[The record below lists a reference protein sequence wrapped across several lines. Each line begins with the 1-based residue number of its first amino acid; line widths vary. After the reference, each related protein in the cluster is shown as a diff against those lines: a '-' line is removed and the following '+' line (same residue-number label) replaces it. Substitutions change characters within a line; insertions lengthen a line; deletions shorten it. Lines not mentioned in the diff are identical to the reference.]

1 MVVNVEVALAPY
13 AQTPAS
19 VLGHGV
25 NHVVEE
31 ADTRVDGD
39 FLRRRLLGRMV
50 LVDLLT
56 LAIEILLVEGGPE
69 VAVLVRGEVAAIE
82 VYRDLDLCLV
92 GIAVEAAGT
101 RHFGGGV
108 RGVCMF
114 LGASG
119 LPMAK

>member
-1 MVVNVEVALAPY
+1 MPRRAPGRR
-13 AQTPAS
+13 PC
-19 VLGHGV
+19 
-25 NHVVEE
+25 
-31 ADTRVDGD
+31 
-39 FLRRRLLGRMV
+39 RRRGSRPSVVVRRVVGLALDGRGLV
-50 LVDLLT
+50 VVGVVDLLT

-92 GIAVEAAGT
+92 GIAVEAAGA